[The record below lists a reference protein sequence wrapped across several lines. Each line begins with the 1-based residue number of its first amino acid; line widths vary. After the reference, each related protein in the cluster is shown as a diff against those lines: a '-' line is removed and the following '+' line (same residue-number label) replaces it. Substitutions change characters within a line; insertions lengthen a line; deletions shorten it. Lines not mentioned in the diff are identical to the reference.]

1 MTIFAVIQQPH
12 PSHSA
17 LSVAIFQAYPDDTYD
32 LGNGAW
38 LISDSVTA
46 KEVSDKIGISDG
58 TNGSAVVIEAAS
70 YFGRANPAIWSWIK
84 AKWEGGPNG

>member
-58 TNGSAVVIEAAS
+58 TNGSAVVITNHAS
-70 YFGRANPAIWSWIK
+70 RPSSDFRYTFRDAFNW
-84 AKWEGGPNG
+84 